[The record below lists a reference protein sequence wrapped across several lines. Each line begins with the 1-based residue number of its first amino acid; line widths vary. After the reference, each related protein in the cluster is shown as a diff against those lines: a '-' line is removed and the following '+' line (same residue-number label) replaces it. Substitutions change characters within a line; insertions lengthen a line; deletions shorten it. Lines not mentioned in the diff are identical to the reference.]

1 MFTFALFLLGFVV
14 SAVAVRY
21 AIIAA
26 HRFGVVDKPGGHKAH
41 DTVTPFV
48 GGVGVLA
55 ATLCGAALV
64 DHFYDLTDARL
75 YAFVV
80 GILVMW
86 VTGFSDDIL
95 NISFKI
101 RLVIQAAVGLAM
113 VYWGGVA
120 LHDLGHLASNTEV
133 LSLGFIGVPLTL
145 IATMGA
151 INALNMIDGIDGLSG
166 SISIVSLLLIA
177 FAVFMS
183 GDMAHFT
190 LIIMIAGGVAGFLY
204 HNLRYLNRRR
214 ARCFLGDNG
223 SMQLGFIFAWL
234 LTDFSQ
240 MGDVTPRAITPITT
254 LWLFAVPLIDTLC
267 VMLRR
272 IWMGRS
278 PFHADRN
285 HLHHLF
291 LRAGF
296 RVQDT
301 VLVLAFVQL
310 CFGAIGLGGMYAGA
324 DELTML
330 IAFIGAFALCFY
342 ILLRPWRLVPLLR
355 RVNRVLG
362 FTSAHAVGVHLSGLN
377 AEEFAGLSEVLN
389 RNICPYSDFR
399 FSVYRRDAAA
409 PGECFGVIEL
419 LCDDQDLSHSQITRI
434 LAALRREIRG
444 HRSVKVRQFVDR
456 KPIHDRR
463 LAGKHKPVERRLA
476 ERRSARRGTLIYRM
490 ESAAGEP
497 SVIAQKPMMS
507 SVMTESS
514 ARS

>member
-1 MFTFALFLLGFVV
+1 MFAFALFLLGFVV

-64 DHFYDLTDARL
+64 EHFYNLFDARL
-75 YAFVV
+75 YAFVL
-80 GILVMW
+80 GILTMW

-120 LHDLGHLASNTEV
+120 LHDLGYLASSTEV
-133 LSLGFIGVPLTL
+133 VSLGVIGVPLTL

-177 FAVFMS
+177 FAVFMA

-240 MGDVTPRAITPITT
+240 VGDVTPRAITPITT

-377 AEEFAGLSEVLN
+377 ADEFAGLSEVLN

-399 FSVYRRDAAA
+399 FSVYRRDAAV
-409 PGECFGVIEL
+409 PGEGFGVIEL

-434 LAALRREIRG
+434 LASLRREIRG

-463 LAGKHKPVERRLA
+463 LAGKQKPVERRLA
-476 ERRSARRGTLIYRM
+476 ERRSTRRGTLIYRM

-497 SVIAQKPMMS
+497 SVVAQKPMMS
-507 SVMTESS
+507 SAMTESA

>member
-1 MFTFALFLLGFVV
+1 MFALALFLLGFVV

-26 HRFGVVDKPGGHKAH
+26 HRFDVVDKPGGHKAH

-48 GGVGVLA
+48 GGVGVLVA
-55 ATLCGAALV
+55 NLCGVALV
-64 DHFYDLTDARL
+64 DHFFNLPDARV
-75 YAFVV
+75 YAFVGGV
-80 GILVMW
+80 IVMW
-86 VTGFSDDIL
+86 ATGFADDIL

-101 RLVIQAAVGLAM
+101 RLVIQAAVGLVM
-113 VYWGGVA
+113 VYVA
-120 LHDLGHLASNTEV
+120 GISLHDLGYLVSSTDVVA
-133 LSLGFIGVPLTL
+133 LGVIGVPLTL

-177 FAVFMS
+177 FAVFMA
-183 GDMAHFT
+183 GDTAHFT
-190 LIIMIAGGVAGFLY
+190 QILVIAGGVAGFLY
-204 HNLRYLNRRR
+204 HNLRYLSRRR

-223 SMQLGFIFAWL
+223 SMQLGFVFAWL
-234 LTDFSQ
+234 LSDFSQ
-240 MGDVTPRAITPITT
+240 IGDVTPRAITPITT

-301 VLVLAFVQL
+301 VLVLAFIQL

-324 DELTML
+324 DELSML
-330 IAFIGAFALCFY
+330 IGFIGAFALCFY
-342 ILLRPWRLVPLLR
+342 VLLRPWRLVPLLR
-355 RVNRVLG
+355 RVNRLLG
-362 FTSAHAVGVHLSGLN
+362 FTSAHAIGVHLSGL
-377 AEEFAGLSEVLN
+377 AADEFAGLSEILN
-389 RNICPYSDFR
+389 RNICPYADFR
-399 FSVYRRDAAA
+399 FSVYRPDSVASVQ
-409 PGECFGVIEL
+409 CYGVIEL
-419 LCDDQDLSHSQITRI
+419 LCDDQDLSQSQVSRI
-434 LAALRREIRG
+434 LVSLRREIRG
-444 HRSVKVRQFVDR
+444 RRSVRIRQFVDR
-456 KPIHDRR
+456 KPAHDRR
-463 LAGKHKPVERRLA
+463 HANHNRPVERRQGD
-476 ERRSARRGTLIYRM
+476 RRSTRRGTLLYRV

-497 SVIAQKPMMS
+497 SVRVNKPP
-507 SVMTESS
+507 VANTVIETVVQH
-514 ARS
+514 

>member
-1 MFTFALFLLGFVV
+1 MFAFALFLLGFVV

-64 DHFYDLTDARL
+64 DHFYNLTDSRL

-80 GILVMW
+80 GILTMW

-120 LHDLGHLASNTEV
+120 LHDLGYLASNTEV
-133 LSLGFIGVPLTL
+133 LSLGVIGVPLTL

-240 MGDVTPRAITPITT
+240 VGDVTPRAITPITT

-377 AEEFAGLSEVLN
+377 ADEFAGLSEVLN

-399 FSVYRRDAAA
+399 FSVYRRDAAV

-434 LAALRREIRG
+434 LASLRREIRG

-463 LAGKHKPVERRLA
+463 LAGKHKPVERRLG

-497 SVIAQKPMMS
+497 SVVAQKPMMS
-507 SVMTESS
+507 SAMTESA

>member
-113 VYWGGVA
+113 VYWGGIA

-177 FAVFMS
+177 FAVFMA

-240 MGDVTPRAITPITT
+240 AGDVTPRAITPITT

-278 PFHADRN
+278 PFHADRH

-330 IAFIGAFALCFY
+330 ISFIGAFALCFY

-497 SVIAQKPMMS
+497 SVIARKPMMS
-507 SVMTESS
+507 SAMTESAAS
-514 ARS
+514 S

>member
-1 MFTFALFLLGFVV
+1 MFALALFLLGFVV

-26 HRFGVVDKPGGHKAH
+26 HRFDVVDKPGGHKAH

-48 GGVGVLA
+48 GGVGVLVA
-55 ATLCGAALV
+55 NLCGVALV
-64 DHFYDLTDARL
+64 DHFFNLPDARV
-75 YAFVV
+75 YAFVGGV
-80 GILVMW
+80 IVMW
-86 VTGFSDDIL
+86 VTGFADDIL

-113 VYWGGVA
+113 VYGAGIA
-120 LHDLGHLASNTEV
+120 LHDLGHLASPDSV
-133 LSLGFIGVPLTL
+133 VSLGLIGVPLTL

-177 FAVFMS
+177 FAVFMA
-183 GDMAHFT
+183 GDTAHFT
-190 LIIMIAGGVAGFLY
+190 QILVIAGGVAGFLY

-223 SMQLGFIFAWL
+223 SMQLGFVFAWL

-240 MGDVTPRAITPITT
+240 LGETPRAITPITT

-301 VLVLAFVQL
+301 VLVLAFIQV

-330 IAFIGAFALCFY
+330 IAFIGAFSLCFY
-342 ILLRPWRLVPLLR
+342 VLLRPWRLVPLLR
-355 RVNRVLG
+355 RVNRLLG

-377 AEEFAGLSEVLN
+377 TDEFANLSEVLN
-389 RNICPYSDFR
+389 RNICPYADFR
-399 FSVYRRDAAA
+399 FSVYRPETAA
-409 PGECFGVIEL
+409 PGECYGVIEL
-419 LCDDQDLSHSQITRI
+419 LCDDQDISQAQVARI
-434 LAALRREIRG
+434 IAALRREIRSRRG
-444 HRSVKVRQFVDR
+444 VKIRQFVDR

-463 LAGKHKPVERRLA
+463 QAAHQKPVERRQT
-476 ERRSARRGTLIYRM
+476 ERRSPRRGTLVYRV

-497 SVIAQKPMMS
+497 SVRVNKPTMA
-507 SVMTESS
+507 S
-514 ARS
+514 AVAETVVQH

>member
-240 MGDVTPRAITPITT
+240 AGDVTPRAITPITT

-389 RNICPYSDFR
+389 RNICPYADFR

-476 ERRSARRGTLIYRM
+476 ERRSVRRGTLIYRM
-490 ESAAGEP
+490 ESSAGEP
-497 SVIAQKPMMS
+497 SVIARKPMMS
-507 SVMTESS
+507 SAMTESA